1 MTNYILGEQQTSGE
15 ITMGQEQSL
24 PEDYNTEFDP
34 EAFLKKLKEQAAA
47 DKAEGEEKSDGSAGS
62 AES

>member
-1 MTNYILGEQQTSGE
+1 
-15 ITMGQEQSL
+15 MGQEQSL

-47 DKAEGEEKSDGSAGS
+47 DKQENEGHAAGEN
-62 AES
+62 ANES